1 MREALPALQQTTL
14 RASRAV
20 ARRLDPLDI
29 SEGAPDLVAIDRD
42 VQRWFE
48 EVRCLGAVPRGLWL
62 VEFPA
67 RAGWFGWRLGD
78 RDFTLFRLYG
88 APPEERAFLH

>member
-1 MREALPALQQTTL
+1 MREALPALQRTTL
-14 RASRAV
+14 RASQAV
-20 ARRLDPLDI
+20 ARRLGTSDG
-29 SEGAPDLVAIDRD
+29 SPDLVAIDRD